1 MERPEIST
9 FGLQEVDAMDSWSWS
24 RPVGSMGLVCTD
36 RRRRFKMRAFI
47 DGERDWIPQF
57 SLWFAAL
64 YFTFRVL
71 T

>member
-1 MERPEIST
+1 
-9 FGLQEVDAMDSWSWS
+9 
-24 RPVGSMGLVCTD
+24 
-36 RRRRFKMRAFI
+36 MRAFI

-71 T
+71 S